1 MRRSKTLNIS
11 VILEEL
17 LKQQGLDGKLRE
29 HRLLHSWEGLLGKT
43 VARHTKNL
51 YIHNRTL
58 FVTLTSSVARNELM
72 MIKDELI
79 KRLNEQAGAELID
92 NIVLK

>member
-17 LKQQGLDGKLRE
+17 LKKQGLDGKLRE
-29 HRLLHSWEGLLGKT
+29 HRLLNSWEGLLGKT
-43 VARHTKNL
+43 VAKRTKNL
-51 YIHNRTL
+51 YIKDRTL
-58 FVTLTSSVARNELM
+58 FVTLSSSVARNELM

-79 KRLNEQAGAELID
+79 KKLNEQAGAVLID
-92 NIVLK
+92 NIVLR